1 MNRQPVLSG
10 GRDRRPFFAVALALA
25 ALSTIGACS
34 SVPAP
39 TEQMAVSRAAVER
52 ASGPAASEAPLELAS
67 ARQKIERANVAMTNK
82 DYVLAKQLAQEAE
95 ADAMLAEA
103 RARAVRSDRALGEVR
118 ESIRQLRAELN
129 RQ

>member
-1 MNRQPVLSG
+1 MNRQPALSG
-10 GRDRRPFFAVALALA
+10 GRDRRPLFAVALAIA
-25 ALSTIGACS
+25 ALSSLGACS
-34 SVPAP
+34 SGPAP

-82 DYVLAKQLAQEAE
+82 DYLLARQLAQEAE

-103 RARAVRSDRALGEVR
+103 RARATRSERALGEVR

>member
-1 MNRQPVLSG
+1 MNRQPALSG
-10 GRDRRPFFAVALALA
+10 GRDRRPFFAVALAIA
-25 ALSTIGACS
+25 ALSSLGACS
-34 SVPAP
+34 SVPPP

-52 ASGPAASEAPLELAS
+52 ASGPAASEAPLDLAS

-82 DYVLAKQLAQEAE
+82 DYLLARQLAQEAE

-103 RARAVRSDRALGEVR
+103 RARATRSDRALGEVR